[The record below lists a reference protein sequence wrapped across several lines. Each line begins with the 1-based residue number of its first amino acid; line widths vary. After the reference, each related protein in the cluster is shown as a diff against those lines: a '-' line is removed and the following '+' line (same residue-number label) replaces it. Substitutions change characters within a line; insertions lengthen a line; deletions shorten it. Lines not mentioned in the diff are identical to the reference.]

1 MSQLGD
7 GWEGTRTA
15 FLLCEE
21 LEQRILQY
29 SWLWH
34 SRVLLLGNRK
44 YDQPSDILLF
54 SPVLLHLS
62 TNAPGDSEPAWP
74 QGLLRIWGA
83 CKGCVCVWSTSWQH
97 HSGSQARIDLFQ
109 LTEMRGKDQNMLSP
123 LTRGCCISH
132 HSPCA
137 QQSCLVYS
145 FWLPPTRYNGT
156 ENCLVSLKLIF
167 STKLVLPF
175 FFASPFLGKI
185 SITRASPSYAG
196 KSCSQLLDSYSSTFS
211 LHSSLSSW
219 YSLLCLVRYF
229 LIFLGFLINKMKTGH
244 QNWIHSI
251 SSTLYQ
257 DNMFMCM
264 CISVYPSSSSKYL
277 LFIPSSS
284 TGILPPNPLRISY

>member
-44 YDQPSDILLF
+44 HDQPSDILLF

-83 CKGCVCVWSTSWQH
+83 CKGCVCVWSTPWQH

-123 LTRGCCISH
+123 LTQGCCISH

-167 STKLVLPF
+167 STKVVLPF
-175 FFASPFLGKI
+175 FFCFPFSRENFYHTCISFLCWKQLLSALRLLFSNIFSPFK
-185 SITRASPSYAG
+185 P
-196 KSCSQLLDSYSSTFS
+196 F
-211 LHSSLSSW
+211 
-219 YSLLCLVRYF
+219 F
-229 LIFLGFLINKMKTGH
+229 LIFSPLLGQIFFNFFGFFNK
-244 QNWIHSI
+244 
-251 SSTLYQ
+251 
-257 DNMFMCM
+257 
-264 CISVYPSSSSKYL
+264 
-277 LFIPSSS
+277 
-284 TGILPPNPLRISY
+284 